1 MARDGK
7 AFGIESNTT
16 DESNSSEI
24 LVFPMDR
31 REETSK
37 NTRRGMFGYPP
48 MATRHP
54 QPTYSDEADGDQ
66 DTGATAAE
74 VVGLTRKRSRSSML
88 RGSVLTDLDI
98 FLSEGECHI
107 VIPDSQPTDPD
118 EDSHDENT
126 GAAAL
131 EEEEAVVSPPAVHND
146 QDLATGGRTDKRS
159 GVKRSRNSSSRS
171 FPWSDMSLNERM
183 SRCREVAGKVE
194 TLVGQPLPDTLACI
208 RGCIADVSITS
219 RAAIYSL
226 FEEDALLEV
235 PAELRNVSWQD
246 DAEFVAGSTRRA
258 AENLPDAGIHAIPTL
273 LAVLFHYDFHQTW
286 NKGEFERAVASGR
299 RALYGY
305 IQQLIR
311 SHGMAGAGSRNWS
324 LAIREDC
331 KPLAPHLRAIFQSK
345 EAAVLVYSNDDERI
359 DLRFGLE
366 DVLATYLTK
375 RKLIWSVDHRY
386 NAFWCS
392 HVVAWVRESFS
403 IIEDFCAG
411 VSRDDIVYAGEGILS
426 TNRLIV
432 WASGRMCTTARC
444 AGLLTKVS
452 ESGMICPCVMD
463 VDTKEPCK
471 VRIHQAVGMIK
482 YGVNRKTLGSEWYER
497 EGITL
502 DHMARD
508 TAYFG
513 IFQLMAATWEEQ
525 CLNKTCLQD
534 IAPEKFQPLEALQH
548 DADTK
553 AAILENGEKGW
564 KQCRVR
570 VDSYASADL
579 AECRRNK
586 ETVVTGLCEC
596 HEPLMYH
603 PTFHCL
609 RLEVRESS
617 YIYLNVRN
625 LSRLCFPERSSYF
638 VRTPSVFGYPIHHL
652 VHDTMCDDDSVT
664 LVGQGTDGKYHIYV
678 VDHVQN
684 DPTDASLVQMLTM
697 SENTAKDV
705 GLPVKARLLLPGC
718 DDGGLSENR
727 RYIDVS
733 EGDKTSMALK
743 IQEHFKS
750 PGFEGDVIAERICSL
765 SVKTI
770 VCCWFG
776 NRRGVHRDY
785 NKHVIVDEAESLES
799 YTKCR
804 ECIYKIWHTAVESN
818 NATEYITS
826 QAQMKARILHI
837 TGAPGIP
844 DHFFESAWIFNA
856 HPKYRREVF
865 KTLGNG
871 AVVDV
876 TLIFDAS
883 PDRAF
888 TEYTIKDLIDN
899 ESGTVS
905 GYIGVVN
912 FVLSRPTPM
921 EGTWMKNKHA
931 WYLEIHKALDV
942 KGDENTK
949 KKYLFN
955 RFEITNKAVDIA
967 RLRTRKTY
975 TVQFPEKPHL
985 NSGTCDRKEM
995 EEVLRKTVHNEI
1007 TYDMIVS
1014 LVNQG
1019 SEAKV
1024 REDIRKAFTQSRVT
1038 IGGFQ
1043 RKKASNNTTK
1053 EWRYPSYF
1061 VMSKQWCEEHQS
1073 SFEIMQQDVAIE
1085 KANSSALAVDSVK
1098 EGLRSGDFKMLHF
1111 RSGKERNK
1119 FLDDYF
1125 PDLTRWFSTSARLVR
1140 ETTNSYLLS
1149 DDMKDCP
1156 VKCFISGHDKPERPD
1171 VIIKSRAFV
1180 VKYQANS
1187 QEVFKEAIKIFLKE
1201 KVSEEE
1207 SLVSSSPSPVL
1218 EVLRDSRWVTRIYSK
1233 NKNNNNKSNDPRN
1246 LNCKAMM
1253 KSLSLVP
1260 VDRITSKT
1268 FHISGKPWY
1277 DPSHENEEGVPFVF
1291 RRVEGPEEACN
1302 DPNAK
1307 KSYNLQNKN
1316 LSKGEEEEFECYF
1329 VLVAQKI

>member
-1 MARDGK
+1 MGWRRGMPGRKFGRRSLKPPVVVIRCGPVK
-7 AFGIESNTT
+7 AFGIESNTQLT
-16 DESNSSEI
+16 SQPPSEI

-31 REETSK
+31 REEASK
-37 NTRRGMFGYPP
+37 NTRRGMFCYPP
-48 MATRHP
+48 MATRH
-54 QPTYSDEADGDQ
+54 PTYSDEADGDQ

-74 VVGLTRKRSRSSML
+74 VVG
-88 RGSVLTDLDI
+88 
-98 FLSEGECHI
+98 ECHI

-118 EDSHDENT
+118 EDSHAENKMVQQHWRKKRLLFHLLQSIT
-126 GAAAL
+126 IK
-131 EEEEAVVSPPAVHND
+131 
-146 QDLATGGRTDKRS
+146 DLATGGRTDKRS

-183 SRCREVAGKVE
+183 SRCREVWEIE

-219 RAAIYSL
+219 RRQSIVY

-246 DAEFVAGSTRRA
+246 DAEFVAGLAQLVSGHPRR
-258 AENLPDAGIHAIPTL
+258 L
-273 LAVLFHYDFHQTW
+273 
-286 NKGEFERAVASGR
+286 
-299 RALYGY
+299 
-305 IQQLIR
+305 
-311 SHGMAGAGSRNWS
+311 
-324 LAIREDC
+324 
-331 KPLAPHLRAIFQSK
+331 KPLAPHLRATFQSK
-345 EAAVLVYSNDDERI
+345 EAGVLVYSNEDERI

-463 VDTKEPCK
+463 ADTKEPCR

-497 EGITL
+497 EGVTL

-534 IAPEKFQPLEALQH
+534 IAPEKFQPLEELQH
-548 DADTK
+548 DAATK

-570 VDSYASADL
+570 VDSYAGADL

-586 ETVVTGLCEC
+586 ETVVTGL
-596 HEPLMYH
+596 
-603 PTFHCL
+603 F
-609 RLEVRESS
+609 
-617 YIYLNVRN
+617 
-625 LSRLCFPERSSYF
+625 
-638 VRTPSVFGYPIHHL
+638 
-652 VHDTMCDDDSVT
+652 
-664 LVGQGTDGKYHIYV
+664 
-678 VDHVQN
+678 DHVQN

-804 ECIYKIWHTAVESN
+804 ECIYKIWHTSVESN

-888 TEYTIKDLIDN
+888 TEYTIKNLIDN

-1085 KANSSALAVDSVK
+1085 KANSSALAVDRIE

-1111 RSGKERNK
+1111 HNGKERNK

-1218 EVLRDSRWVTRIYSK
+1218 EVLRDS
-1233 NKNNNNKSNDPRN
+1233 
-1246 LNCKAMM
+1246 
-1253 KSLSLVP
+1253 
-1260 VDRITSKT
+1260 
-1268 FHISGKPWY
+1268 SGKPWY